1 MKKTTISIFALL
13 VLGVFCLF
21 LFSRQSYKKTVVQY
35 YANDQNLPNRITYSE
50 YSEYSDKREANY
62 GGTLNITSI
71 KQANDGVY
79 ATYEGQLTPLQY

>member
-1 MKKTTISIFALL
+1 MKKTAISIFAIL
-13 VLGVFCLF
+13 VLGVCCLII
-21 LFSRQSYKKTVVQY
+21 FSQQSYKKTVVQY
-35 YANDQNLPNRITYSE
+35 YANDQNLPSRIT

-79 ATYEGQLTPLQY
+79 ATIDTSPILIN

>member
-1 MKKTTISIFALL
+1 MKKTGISIFALL
-13 VLGVFCLF
+13 VLGVTCLI
-21 LFSRQSYKKTVVQY
+21 LFSQQSYKKTVVQY
-35 YANDQNLPNRITYSE
+35 YGKNQNLPNRIT

-79 ATYEGQLTPLQY
+79 ATYEGQLTPLKY